1 MKQKREP
8 EDDASRPLAQSSE
21 EKSLFS
27 FKRRRQKE
35 INERRRLL
43 RNAGVYGN
51 SNRVR
56 NERTREIAVLIGE
69 TAARPEVRKRRRR
82 DEVERDNVRLRNDRW
97 QIAFKTQCR
106 NKLVSQL
113 TNEYTSLVGTY
124 CPKRMLSPCSTSVVI
139 QKLRDLFGRL
149 DASYRDVN
157 SVFAANGLAAMT
169 ISPTAV
175 HVREGWRQVS

>member
-56 NERTREIAVLIGE
+56 NERTREIAILIGE
-69 TAARPEVRKRRRR
+69 AAARPE
-82 DEVERDNVRLRNDRW
+82 
-97 QIAFKTQCR
+97 
-106 NKLVSQL
+106 
-113 TNEYTSLVGTY
+113 G
-124 CPKRMLSPCSTSVVI
+124 
-139 QKLRDLFGRL
+139 
-149 DASYRDVN
+149 
-157 SVFAANGLAAMT
+157 FAESAG
-169 ISPTAV
+169 
-175 HVREGWRQVS
+175 